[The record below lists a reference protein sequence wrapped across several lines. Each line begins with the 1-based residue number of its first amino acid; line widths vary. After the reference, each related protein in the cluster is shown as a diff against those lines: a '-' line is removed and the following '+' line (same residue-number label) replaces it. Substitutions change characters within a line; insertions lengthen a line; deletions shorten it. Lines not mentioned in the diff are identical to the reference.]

1 MEQVHLNAK
10 LRPTLGT
17 TSAQT
22 LRQSGWIP
30 GVVYGKG
37 HPPRAVMVEQQA
49 LLKILHTK
57 AGENA
62 LINLHI
68 DDEGIDA
75 ESAKSKKGKAGTT
88 VILKEVQH
96 HPVTG
101 SVRHIDLHQISLT
114 EAIHVNV
121 PVVATG
127 EPVGVKQDGGVMEY
141 LLRDIEVECLPTQIP
156 ERFTLDVSA
165 LKIGDSLHVKDIVLP
180 DGVKLHVN
188 LEAVVLSV
196 LALKEEKVAEVVPGA
211 ETAGTEPEVLKQKK
225 PEELEAEATARAAEK
240 TKKKDEPAGEKK
252 A

>member
-1 MEQVHLNAK
+1 MEQVRLNAK
-10 LRPTLGT
+10 VRPVVGT

-22 LRQSGWIP
+22 LRRSGWIP

-37 HPPRAVMVEQQA
+37 HTPRAVVVEQTA

-57 AGENA
+57 AGENV
-62 LINLHI
+62 LINLHV
-68 DDEGIDA
+68 DDGDTADA
-75 ESAKSKKGKAGTT
+75 AKGKKTAGTT
-88 VILKEVQH
+88 VILKDVQH

-114 EAIHVNV
+114 ETIRVNV

-127 EPVGVKQDGGVMEY
+127 ESIGVKQDSGVLEY
-141 LLRDIEVECLPTQIP
+141 LLREIEVECLPTQIP
-156 ERFTLDVSA
+156 ERFTLDISA
-165 LKIGDSLHVKDIVLP
+165 LKIGDSLHVKDLVLP
-180 DGVKLHVN
+180 DGVKLHVD

-196 LALKEEKVAEVVPGA
+196 LAIKEEKIAEVVPGA
-211 ETAGTEPEVLKQKK
+211 EAGTEPEVLKQKK
-225 PEELEAEATARAAEK
+225 PEELEAEAAAKAAEK